1 MHKEKVAKY
10 LLQKDRTVS
19 CFLLN
24 FHGENIIIGTIQ
36 SFTCNVCVYSPSQ
49 EGRVLIRTVEGAR
62 LFCLKLPIYFW
73 R

>member
-36 SFTCNVCVYSPSQ
+36 TFTCNVYVYSPSREVVYLLGQ
-49 EGRVLIRTVEGAR
+49 WKVLVCSA
-62 LFCLKLPIYFW
+62 
-73 R
+73 